1 MMGIKGDCRRLNAE
15 GSGGCWISLACAI
28 ATSFAGL
35 GTVAQAQTEPDASAG
50 SPLAEQIFE
59 QLLDVPSIYEVG
71 VRGTQAFS
79 DRDTDW
85 PVVTQASTSLFSPTL
100 PSLWW
105 NRDQVYDRWGGYRL
119 IRGWAAFHSMA
130 GDASIIDIQLD
141 PQYWNRLD
149 YYPQY
154 AILNQLG
161 TTAMS
166 YGYQLRLYSSISLV
180 GMYTCDFSNIPN
192 LESSPNLEVPV
203 PELDNVQ
210 CFGAVSPFVQFEP
223 PLSTEDLFVPP

>member
-1 MMGIKGDCRRLNAE
+1 MMCIKGDCRRLSAE
-15 GSGGCWISLACAI
+15 VSLGWVI
-28 ATSFAGL
+28 GL
-35 GTVAQAQTEPDASAG
+35 ASMITLGFGVPGRVVWAQTEPNAPEPP
-50 SPLAEQIFE
+50 SPAEQAFE
-59 QLLDVPSIYEVG
+59 KLLDIPSVYEVG
-71 VRGTQAFS
+71 FRDSEVVS
-79 DRDTDW
+79 DWASNW
-85 PVVTQASTSLFSPTL
+85 PIVTQASTSLFSPTL

-119 IRGWAAFHSMA
+119 IRGWTSFYSTA
-130 GDASIIDIQLD
+130 GNASIIDIQLD
-141 PQYWNRLD
+141 PQYWNRLE
-149 YYPQY
+149 YFPQY

-180 GMYTCDFSNIPN
+180 GMYTCDFSNVPDLGSDPN
-192 LESSPNLEVPV
+192 LEIPV

-223 PLSTEDLFVPP
+223 PSPGEDLFAPP